1 MQSSI
6 LVLFVASIVILSY
19 FFNIFSKKTKI
30 PTVLLLMSSGM
41 LFNYFEKNQ
50 LISMYTINKVVEVL
64 GIMGLIMI
72 ILEASLD
79 LHITRKKKGLILKAF
94 ISALIILVVSSF
106 SIAYLIHFWLNEPM
120 VDCLIYAT
128 PLSIVSSAILIP
140 SLEQLTP
147 DKKEFLV
154 YEASFSDILG
164 ILFFNYLIGENS
176 NEPLNA
182 IIYLGQMGLS
192 VIISILVAFL
202 LVYYLGKIKLKV
214 KFCITNIPL

>member
-120 VDCLIYAT
+120 VD
-128 PLSIVSSAILIP
+128 
-140 SLEQLTP
+140 
-147 DKKEFLV
+147 
-154 YEASFSDILG
+154 
-164 ILFFNYLIGENS
+164 
-176 NEPLNA
+176 NA
-182 IIYLGQMGLS
+182 MHGFCRDAK
-192 VIISILVAFL
+192 SILPSSDLRSHAL
-202 LVYYLGKIKLKV
+202 NSWLGKRGESPKSAVAKSLVELLDKRLP
-214 KFCITNIPL
+214 TGN